1 MAFATSTILAITAA
15 ATVASTVM
23 SAKASR
29 DQAKAQK
36 ASMQAQSRA
45 AGAEAQR
52 ARIQAVREARIQ
64 RAMMESAAGKAGI
77 GFQSSGVVG
86 AASSVASQLGTNIG
100 NQNVQR
106 GFADMA
112 SAANQRAA
120 DAAARGAQ
128 WQAVGSIAGGMA
140 DWGKIFGGGVGKV
153 DMSNPHNV
161 QWTRQWSS

>member
-86 AASSVASQLGTNIG
+86 AGSSIGSQLGANIG
-100 NQNVQR
+100 NQNVQL

-120 DAAARGAQ
+120 DAASRGAQ
-128 WQAVGSIAGGMA
+128 WQAVGQVAGSIFQAKGG
-140 DWGKIFGGGVGKV
+140 WGSIFGGNTMPSVGSGTASKA
-153 DMSNPHNV
+153 
-161 QWTRQWSS
+161 TR